1 MTPEEI
7 SKRSKEKVDQLK
19 KLMMELSIS
28 VDAKERIDQNGFVER
43 VVVFIDTERYSP
55 VIQKEDDK
63 KD

>member
-1 MTPEEI
+1 M
-7 SKRSKEKVDQLK
+7 V
-19 KLMMELSIS
+19 ELSIS

-43 VVVFIDTERYSP
+43 VVVFIDTEKYSP

>member
-19 KLMMELSIS
+19 KLMVELSIS

-43 VVVFIDTERYSP
+43 VVVFIDTEKYSP

>member
-7 SKRSKEKVDQLK
+7 SKRTKEKVDQLK
-19 KLMMELSIS
+19 KLMVELSIS

-43 VVVFIDTERYSP
+43 VVVFIDTEKYSP